1 MRHGKFTVLV
11 FLVSFNMVF
20 AAAQA
25 ENLVEVIVI
34 IVTTTTNTIVKFT
47 HRTHRSNTM
56 QVRKAVARIE
66 SDVRSEVEAYITQVT
81 RDVSHVALAKS

>member
-1 MRHGKFTVLV
+1 VFIV

-34 IVTTTTNTIVKFT
+34 IILTAMSPPPPTPLRPPPQHLAGTQSGGTN
-47 HRTHRSNTM
+47 
-56 QVRKAVARIE
+56 
-66 SDVRSEVEAYITQVT
+66 
-81 RDVSHVALAKS
+81 

>member
-1 MRHGKFTVLV
+1 MFIVLV

-34 IVTTTTNTIVKFT
+34 IILTATSPPPPTPPRPPPQHHAGTQSGGTN
-47 HRTHRSNTM
+47 
-56 QVRKAVARIE
+56 
-66 SDVRSEVEAYITQVT
+66 
-81 RDVSHVALAKS
+81 